1 MHTLAREIKRQMET
15 HHAKVVKTMQADLS
29 DVTMRRHLW
38 VPTGGHP
45 QVRNCPLDCPLV
57 EALKVKVNKITTV
70 PEATHILN
78 LSSTSTMET

>member
-29 DVTMRRHLW
+29 DVTMGRHPW

-45 QVRNCPLDCPLV
+45 QVKNCPLI
-57 EALKVKVNKITTV
+57 EALKVKVNNITTV